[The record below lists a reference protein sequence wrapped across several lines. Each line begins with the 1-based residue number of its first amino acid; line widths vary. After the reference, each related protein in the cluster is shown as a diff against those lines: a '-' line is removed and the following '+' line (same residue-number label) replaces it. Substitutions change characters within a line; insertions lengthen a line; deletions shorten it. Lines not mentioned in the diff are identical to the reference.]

1 MHCRGLLNRLP
12 KSMTACM
19 QFTWPPRDAMAAYL
33 AFGRAV
39 DMGKLSFL
47 CWSRE
52 GRYATPPGQEGED
65 SFQSTT
71 VLLVANFQADA

>member
-1 MHCRGLLNRLP
+1 
-12 KSMTACM
+12 
-19 QFTWPPRDAMAAYL
+19 MAAYL

-47 CWSRE
+47 RWSRE

-65 SFQSTT
+65 SFQITT